1 MEYEYKKFKATF
13 WIDEEKNDD
22 GTYKSS
28 KPVIEFKD
36 EITGVLLK
44 KIDADYGKLY
54 EVELDIEDVHT
65 LEIWAQGSLS
75 IIGEPVLV
83 K

>member
-1 MEYEYKKFKATF
+1 M
-13 WIDEEKNDD
+13 
-22 GTYKSS
+22 
-28 KPVIEFKD
+28 
-36 EITGVLLK
+36 LLK

-75 IIGEPVLV
+75 IIGNRCSSNKRDATQKRPMVTSAFLRFTDG
-83 K
+83 